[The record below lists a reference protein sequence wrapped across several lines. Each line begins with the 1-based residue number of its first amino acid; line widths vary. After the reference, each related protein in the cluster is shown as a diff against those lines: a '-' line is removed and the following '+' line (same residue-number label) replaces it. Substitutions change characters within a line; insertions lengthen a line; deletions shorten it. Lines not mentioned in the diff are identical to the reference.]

1 MGLFRRK
8 KKEVTLCPNCG
19 TPVPAGLAFCDSC
32 GLRVTPPPSCAKCHL
47 PLAPDT
53 NFCESCGTPVGTAPE
68 SSGPE
73 EKEPAG
79 FKKEK
84 SGKSR
89 RGKKKAPKKDEFV
102 HPAMLEPENEENEPV
117 ANPPAVDEEG
127 GDDAGTPANP
137 PTLDEERADETGV
150 TPVPSGHTPEPAIQ
164 PVPSPDRIPK
174 RTLVLAIVAIVCLIL
189 GAAVLTGLLN
199 GPAPAFTR
207 ILTAPA
213 ETPAATPLPV
223 TSSPTP
229 AIAEDVGEA
238 ATPVFVT
245 RPTQVPPES
254 YRIWLQAER
263 DPITS
268 QVTVLYNGGKGQRA
282 VREVSVRLTRS
293 DGQVLVQTFR
303 PLVVGEGA
311 ELQGTKYADRL
322 EVNVTYNTGETYT
335 VIDRIFPYKQRN

>member
-8 KKEVTLCPNCG
+8 KKEVTFCPNCG

-32 GLRVTPPPSCAKCHL
+32 GIRVTAPPSCAKCHL

-68 SSGPE
+68 SPGPE

-79 FKKEK
+79 SKKEK

-102 HPAMLEPENEENEPV
+102 HPAMLAPENEEAEP
-117 ANPPAVDEEG
+117 
-127 GDDAGTPANP
+127 PANP
-137 PTLDEERADETGV
+137 PILEEECADDTGI
-150 TPVPSGHTPEPAIQ
+150 TTAPPCGDSMEPGIPTSPSLRH
-164 PVPSPDRIPK
+164 IPK
-174 RTLVLAIVAIVCLIL
+174 RTLVLVIVAIICLVL
-189 GAAVLTGLLN
+189 GAVVLTGLVN

-207 ILTAPA
+207 IFTAPA
-213 ETPAATPLPV
+213 DTPAATPLPV

-229 AIAEDVGEA
+229 AIAEDDGVV
-238 ATPVFVT
+238 TTSVFVT

-268 QVTVLYNGGKGQRA
+268 MVTVLFNGGKGQRA

-293 DGQVLVQTFR
+293 DGQVLVQAFR

-322 EVNVTYNTGETYT
+322 EVNVTYYTGETYT